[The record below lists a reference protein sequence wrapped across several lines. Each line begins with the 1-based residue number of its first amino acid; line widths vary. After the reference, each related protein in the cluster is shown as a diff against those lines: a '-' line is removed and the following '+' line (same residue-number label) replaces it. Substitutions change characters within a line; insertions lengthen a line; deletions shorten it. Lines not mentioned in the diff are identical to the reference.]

1 MYNTHIYI
9 YILYLQHMYIYIYI
23 HIIIGS
29 SSKQLAAHIQTM
41 LSEIRCCVTILSV
54 ARLCEKNVLA
64 GRPSCQPPP
73 QPTPCVPSIYI
84 YIIFFIFIMYVVY
97 IFHIKYSI

>member
-9 YILYLQHMYIYIYI
+9 YIVFAAYVYIYI

-73 QPTPCVPSIYI
+73 QPTPCVPRIYI
-84 YIIFFIFIMYVVY
+84 YYILYIYYVC
-97 IFHIKYSI
+97 SIYFSYKI